1 MVPYGQKKIS
11 HQTKTSKSVYK
22 HMVLQR
28 NEMKSEN
35 IAKKWKRAYGT
46 YDTWAT
52 QHRIIFSITLASLSL
67 LPNPHTPKE
76 STSKPK

>member
-1 MVPYGQKKIS
+1 MVPYRQKKIS
-11 HQTKTSKSVYK
+11 HQIKTSKSVYK

-28 NEMKSEN
+28 HEMKSEN
-35 IAKKWKRAYGT
+35 IANKWKRAYG
-46 YDTWAT
+46 YDTWAI
-52 QHRIIFSITLASLSL
+52 QHTIIFSITLASLSL